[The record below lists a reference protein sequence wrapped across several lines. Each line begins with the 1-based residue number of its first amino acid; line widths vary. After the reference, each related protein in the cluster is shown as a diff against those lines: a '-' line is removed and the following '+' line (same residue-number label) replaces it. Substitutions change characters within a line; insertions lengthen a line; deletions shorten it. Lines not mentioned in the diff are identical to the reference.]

1 MSLWPPR
8 FTSLAS
14 GSSGNTNRPPP
25 PSSTSPPRL
34 TRDQLPPLSPRPGQ
48 SSSPR
53 QQPHTR
59 AVSHPLPRIF
69 GRKKSAPVL
78 RDVPLDEY
86 LVPVLDAGPP
96 GPSKLDKP
104 IGGRKKD
111 EELTTRQCMCCDNTV
126 RFPRDLNVFRCTN
139 CLTINDIEPYVK
151 EARDPKPS
159 TYPANQHGPRPILP
173 LSVERSRAII
183 DRCLI
188 TYLEARCRRADGPTS
203 PKTSALPDPFV
214 HHDPSINAPLL
225 PSPRFTQS
233 PPDTPGSASATMKN
247 QADFQYFPYK
257 ASPSPNKVPSRS
269 KTTESAYTAPHA
281 PPVPPMPS
289 LPPNRRPPPPPG
301 SHSSPFPVRPT
312 PPASSDRN
320 AQRYDRVKVI
330 FKPLEDYMLSSFGD
344 YNCLNTSFSTVR
356 HTATVRRQSESA
368 IKTPPSEP
376 IEGIAQSPIDS
387 FSQLDAKTLLLGDF
401 AENGDWWTGR
411 VTRNRSDKSDK
422 RGQNGAEGRRLTTSR
437 SPHIDWDQLSLWYDV
452 VHAAGLRW
460 RDRVANVKDV
470 GQEKVNEHIRGPV
483 NAKEIDE
490 DIAEARLH
498 AERALLKITE
508 NVLKRPTRPLIEPDH
523 IRFLLVVLTNPSLY
537 PPMRTLANRPPMPRT
552 PSSGLKSSSL
562 APPSTS
568 RFVSP
573 QKPPGTPVGNE
584 PGQHAGILKRIF
596 GLIANSSENCHRCL
610 TNWFSRLPEQQFVR
624 MVDLVAR
631 FVTYRLSR
639 RKSRPRSVIPQD
651 GGLIPDLSGSARN
664 TFAQLQSATGLSGSG
679 SGAGRNKLPQ
689 METISVVDYS
699 EDWQL
704 KAAAKIMAMLFA
716 ANNTWQTKRAG
727 LAPAQTS
734 MTSLSKPRTKM
745 HGQLLPTSDFYN
757 TLLDYHDLVADFK
770 AWESKKAKFTFC
782 QYPLFLSMGAKIRLM
797 EYDARRQMEIMAR
810 EAYFNSV
817 TTRRSIDGYF
827 HLRVRRECMVDD
839 SLKQISGA
847 VGSGPEELKKGL
859 KVHFTDEEGVDAG
872 GLRKEWFLT
881 VVRDIF
887 DPNHGMFLYDD
898 DSGFC
903 YFNPSSFETSDQYY
917 LVGALLG
924 LAIYNSTILDVALPP
939 FAFRKLLASAPPSTQ
954 NPTFPSSGRNQLT
967 YTLEDLAEW
976 RPVLAK
982 GLRDLL
988 EFDGD
993 VEATYCRDFVAS
1005 VERYGAVTD
1014 TPLKTG
1020 GEGIPVTNENR
1031 REYVDAYVRY
1041 LLDTSVARQFEPFK
1055 RGFFTVCAGNA
1066 LSLFRAEEIELMV
1079 RGSDEALDVDSL
1091 KAVAV
1096 YENWREA
1103 SPPHKPLPN
1112 PADQVP
1118 VISWFW
1124 DCFRSATPESQR
1136 KLLGFVTGSD
1146 RIPAVGATNLVLR
1159 IVCGGDGTAGQGQDG
1174 ATDKERFPIARTCFN
1189 MLVLW
1194 GYESKEKLE
1203 EKLWRAVSESEGFGL
1218 K

>member
-8 FTSLAS
+8 FTSLTS
-14 GSSGNTNRPPP
+14 GSSGNANRPPP
-25 PSSTSPPRL
+25 ASPPRVP
-34 TRDQLPPLSPRPGQ
+34 RDQQPPLSSRPAQ

-59 AVSHPLPRIF
+59 AVSHPLPKIF
-69 GRKKSAPVL
+69 GKKKSAPVL
-78 RDVPLDEY
+78 RDVPLDEH
-86 LVPVLDAGPP
+86 LVPVLDAGPSTVP
-96 GPSKLDKP
+96 TPDKP
-104 IGGRKKD
+104 IGGRKRD
-111 EELTTRQCMCCDNTV
+111 EELITRQCMCCDNKV
-126 RFPRDLNVFRCTN
+126 RFPSNLNVFRCTS
-139 CLTINDIEPYVK
+139 CLTINDLEPYVK
-151 EARDPKPS
+151 EPRDSKSS
-159 TYPANQHGPRPILP
+159 TYPAQQQGPRPILP

-188 TYLEARCRRADGPTS
+188 TYLEARCRRGDAPTS
-203 PKTSALPDPFV
+203 PKASGLADPF
-214 HHDPSINAPLL
+214 
-225 PSPRFTQS
+225 
-233 PPDTPGSASATMKN
+233 
-247 QADFQYFPYK
+247 
-257 ASPSPNKVPSRS
+257 ASPSPNKSPSRPRTAGS
-269 KTTESAYTAPHA
+269 SYTAPHM
-281 PPVPPMPS
+281 PPVPPMPP

-301 SHSSPFPVRPT
+301 FHSAPLPIRPT
-312 PPASSDRN
+312 PPVGDSPAS
-320 AQRYDRVKVI
+320 QRYDRVKVI

-344 YNCLNTSFSTVR
+344 YNCLNTCFSTVR
-356 HTATVRRQSESA
+356 HPVTTRRRSESA
-368 IKTPPSEP
+368 IKTPPSEAV
-376 IEGIAQSPIDS
+376 ETFTQSPIDS

-411 VTRNRSDKSDK
+411 VARNTSDKSDK
-422 RGQNGAEGRRLTTSR
+422 RGHHSSEGRRLTTSR
-437 SPHIDWDQLSLWYDV
+437 SPHIDWDQLSHWYDV
-452 VHAAGLRW
+452 IHTAGSKW
-460 RDRVANVKDV
+460 RDRVANIRNVD
-470 GQEKVNEHIRGPV
+470 QEKVHEHIRGPV

-508 NVLKRPTRPLIEPDH
+508 NILKRPTRPLTEPDN
-523 IRFLLVVLTNPSLY
+523 IRFLLVILANPSLY
-537 PPMRTLANRPPMPRT
+537 PSMRTASNRPPMPRS
-552 PSSGLKSSSL
+552 PSGLKSSTL
-562 APPSTS
+562 APPSS
-568 RFVSP
+568 SSKLASP
-573 QKPPGTPVGNE
+573 QKLSGTPASNE

-610 TNWFSRLPEQQFVR
+610 THWFSRLPEQQFVK

-664 TFAQLQSATGLSGSG
+664 TFTQLQSATGLSGSG
-679 SGAGRNKLPQ
+679 SGAGRNKMPQ
-689 METISVVDYS
+689 METISVIDYS

-716 ANNTWQTKRAG
+716 ANNTWQMKRSG
-727 LAPAQTS
+727 LTPAQTS
-734 MTSLSKPRTKM
+734 MKSLSKPRTKM

-757 TLLDYHDLVADFK
+757 TLLDYYDLVADFK

-810 EAYFNSV
+810 EAYFDSV

-839 SLKQISGA
+839 SLKQISSA

-939 FAFRKLLASAPPSTQ
+939 FAFRKLLASAPPSSQ
-954 NPTFPSSGRNQLT
+954 NPALPSSSRTQVS

-976 RPVLAK
+976 RPALAK

-993 VEATYCRDFVAS
+993 VETTYCRDFVAS
-1005 VERYGAVTD
+1005 IERYGAVTD
-1014 TPLKTG
+1014 IPLKNG
-1020 GEGIPVTNENR
+1020 GEAIPVTNENR
-1031 REYVDAYVRY
+1031 REYVDLYVRY
-1041 LLDTSVARQFEPFK
+1041 LLDQSVSRQFEPFK

-1096 YENWREA
+1096 YENWREV
-1103 SPPHKPLPN
+1103 SPPHKPLSN

-1124 DCFRSATPESQR
+1124 DCFKSATPEAQR
-1136 KLLGFVTGSD
+1136 KLLGFITGSD

-1159 IVCGGDGTAGQGQDG
+1159 IVCGGDGTAGQGQSG
-1174 ATDKERFPIARTCFN
+1174 GKDKERFPIARTCFN

-1194 GYESKEKLE
+1194 GYESREKLE

>member
-8 FTSLAS
+8 FTSLTS
-14 GSSGNTNRPPP
+14 SSSGNTNRPSP
-25 PSSTSPPRL
+25 TSPPRL
-34 TRDQLPPLSPRPGQ
+34 TRDQQQPPLSPRGGQ

-69 GRKKSAPVL
+69 GKKKSAPVL
-78 RDVPLDEY
+78 RDVPLDES
-86 LVPVLDAGPP
+86 LVPVLDAGPSGVP
-96 GPSKLDKP
+96 KSDKP
-104 IGGRKKD
+104 IGGRKRD

-126 RFPRDLNVFRCTN
+126 RFPRGLKVFRCTN
-139 CLTINDIEPYVK
+139 CLTINDLEPYVK
-151 EARDPKPS
+151 ETRDPKPS
-159 TYPANQHGPRPILP
+159 TYPNQQPGPRPILP

-188 TYLEARCRRADGPTS
+188 TYLEARCRRGDTPTS
-203 PKTSALPDPFV
+203 PGPSVLQDPFV
-214 HHDPSINAPLL
+214 RRDPTTDHATLQ
-225 PSPRFTQS
+225 PSPRFAQS
-233 PPDTPGSASATMKN
+233 PTETPETASATLKS
-247 QADFQYFPYK
+247 QDDFQYFSY
-257 ASPSPNKVPSRS
+257 SNSLSPNKSPSRP
-269 KTTESAYTAPHA
+269 KTAGSVYTAPHE
-281 PPVPPMPS
+281 PPVPPMPP
-289 LPPNRRPPPPPG
+289 LPPIRRPPPPPG
-301 SHSSPFPVRPT
+301 SHSSPLPMRPG
-312 PPASSDRN
+312 PPNSNDRN
-320 AQRYDRVKVI
+320 ISRYDRVKVI

-356 HTATVRRQSESA
+356 QHVAVRRQSESA

-376 IEGIAQSPIDS
+376 VEGVNQSPIDL
-387 FSQLDAKTLLLGDF
+387 FSQMDAKTLLLGDF

-422 RGQNGAEGRRLTTSR
+422 RGHHGSEGRRLTTSR
-437 SPHIDWDQLSLWYDV
+437 SPHIDWDQLTHWYDV
-452 VHAAGLRW
+452 IHAAGLRW
-460 RDRVANVKDV
+460 RDRVANLRNVDR
-470 GQEKVNEHIRGPV
+470 EKVDEHIRGPA

-508 NVLKRPTRPLIEPDH
+508 NILKRPTRPLMEPDH
-523 IRFLLVVLTNPSLY
+523 IRFLLVILANPSLY
-537 PPMRTLANRPPMPRT
+537 PSNRASGNRPPMPRT
-552 PSSGLKSSSL
+552 PSGLKSSTL

-568 RFVSP
+568 RMISP
-573 QKPPGTPVGNE
+573 QKSPGTPVGNE

-610 TNWFSRLPEQQFVR
+610 TNWFSRMPEQQFIK

-639 RKSRPRSVIPQD
+639 RKSRPRSVTPQD

-679 SGAGRNKLPQ
+679 SGAGRNKMPQ

-704 KAAAKIMAMLFA
+704 RAAAKIMAMLFA
-716 ANNTWQTKRAG
+716 ANNTWQTKKGG
-727 LAPAQTS
+727 LTPAQTS
-734 MTSLSKPRTKM
+734 ISTLSRPRTKM

-757 TLLDYHDLVADFK
+757 TLLDYNDLVADFK

-782 QYPLFLSMGAKIRLM
+782 QYPLFLSMGAKIRIM

-810 EAYFNSV
+810 EAYFDSV

-939 FAFRKLLASAPPSTQ
+939 FAFRKLLASAPPSAQ
-954 NPTFPSSGRNQLT
+954 NPALPSSSRTQVT

-988 EFDGD
+988 EYNGD

-1005 VERYGAVTD
+1005 VERYGVVTD
-1014 TPLKTG
+1014 TPLIPG
-1020 GEGIPVTNENR
+1020 GEAIPVTNENR

-1112 PADQVP
+1112 PAEQVP

-1124 DCFRSATPESQR
+1124 ECFRSATPEAQR
-1136 KLLGFVTGSD
+1136 KLLGFITGSD
-1146 RIPAVGATNLVLR
+1146 RIPAVGATNLILR
-1159 IVCGGDGTAGQGQDG
+1159 IVCGGDGTAGQGEAG
-1174 ATDKERFPIARTCFN
+1174 GKEKERFPIARTCFN

-1194 GYESKEKLE
+1194 GYESKAKLE
-1203 EKLWRAVSESEGFGL
+1203 EKLWRAVAESEGFGL